1 MAVVNTPDWFNKGRF
16 NQGDNMRYEYNTLEA
31 ADATMNKLNEFGAQH
46 WRLVLQ
52 FDNTLVFIREIPE
65 VGVKVVEPQV
75 RATA

>member
-1 MAVVNTPDWFNKGRF
+1 
-16 NQGDNMRYEYNTLEA
+16 MRYEYNTLEA

-65 VGVKVVEPQV
+65 VGVKVVEQQV